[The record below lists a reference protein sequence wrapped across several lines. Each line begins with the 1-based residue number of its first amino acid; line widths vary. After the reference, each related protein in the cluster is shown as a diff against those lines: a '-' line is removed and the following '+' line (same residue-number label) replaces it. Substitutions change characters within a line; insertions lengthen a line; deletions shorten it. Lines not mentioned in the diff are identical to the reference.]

1 MKRKY
6 VLNKVKL
13 SNVDIFENRIKE
25 RKLFENESALNLKI
39 NLNKTNNYFNSTL
52 STFPSTKRTALS
64 SNKKKKKRIYKYK

>member
-39 NLNKTNNYFNSTL
+39 NLNKTNNYFN
-52 STFPSTKRTALS
+52 
-64 SNKKKKKRIYKYK
+64 